1 MQCPPNGVI
10 YTHITNINDIH
21 TKKDTI
27 KDIQTIRDQLM
38 ITSILKKPFPFQDH
52 AGIPMGR

>member
-1 MQCPPNGVI
+1 MEFFE
-10 YTHITNINDIH
+10 HITNINEIH

-27 KDIQTIRDQLM
+27 KDIQTKRDQLM
-38 ITSILKKPFPFQDH
+38 ITSILKKPFLFQDY